1 MSEFKCPKNEHP
13 MTQCNDAQGQ
23 EIAHITRKITE
34 PTKHCLYMIVDGVWK
49 KVSTSDNPYD
59 LYEIVY
65 KQ

>member
-1 MSEFKCPKNEHP
+1 